1 MTLLSKEHEETKQ
14 TLEKQREEL
23 NEVKKE
29 SHKRKKMLIA
39 QQQMLTAGTNSY
51 HKVSQFIVCVLKI
64 AEIAEHF
71 FKEMVKLFHIVKRQS
86 L

>member
-1 MTLLSKEHEETKQ
+1 MTLLLKEHEETKQ
-14 TLEKQREEL
+14 TLEKQKEEL

-51 HKVSQFIVCVLKI
+51 HKVSQLVACVCYK
-64 AEIAEHF
+64 
-71 FKEMVKLFHIVKRQS
+71 
-86 L
+86 

>member
-1 MTLLSKEHEETKQ
+1 MVSGLEEKLKNAINEHEETKK
-14 TLEKQREEL
+14 TLEKQKDEL

-51 HKVSQFIVCVLKI
+51 HKVSTGHI
-64 AEIAEHF
+64 
-71 FKEMVKLFHIVKRQS
+71 LFAYTSSHHE
-86 L
+86 